1 MSNHR
6 VGGNETRKAETLDR
20 EREIVRLLK
29 EGVGRT
35 EVAAMLG
42 YKNAPTRA
50 GRPRR
55 GQDPPLTS
63 LSLWLMRI
71 VAGETNGFR

>member
-42 YKNAPTRA
+42 YKNKS
-50 GRPRR
+50 G
-55 GQDPPLTS
+55 LN
-63 LSLWLMRI
+63 MRI
-71 VAGETNGFR
+71 SLLREQGDLDGVKILP